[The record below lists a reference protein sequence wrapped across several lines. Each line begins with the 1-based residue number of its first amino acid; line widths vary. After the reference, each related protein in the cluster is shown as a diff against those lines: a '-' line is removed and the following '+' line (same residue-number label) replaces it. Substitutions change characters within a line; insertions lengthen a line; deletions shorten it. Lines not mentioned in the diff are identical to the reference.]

1 MDTAK
6 SKIDNLRELIE
17 RHRHAYHTEDSPEI
31 SDEAYDS
38 LMQNLIELERLH
50 PEYYSPNSP
59 SQRVGGDIQEK
70 FEKVRHAANQW
81 SFDNVF
87 NYEELEEWEARNRKI
102 IEADYDYVCE
112 LKIDGL
118 KVVLTYESGEL
129 IRAATR
135 GDGSVGEDITA
146 SARTIRT
153 IPLILKEKVSMTVIG
168 EAWMYKSEL
177 ERINKE
183 QQEAG
188 AKLYANTRNLTAG
201 TLRQLDPKVVASRN
215 IQLFAY
221 DIELADFEL
230 PTQESELQKLTNLG
244 FQVNRNGKHCNN
256 LKEVQNYYE
265 SFIERRNNLEYGID
279 GVVIKVNNRKLW
291 DNLGYTAKS
300 PRAGIAYKFPAEEV
314 ATQLLS
320 ITNQVGRTGAITPVA
335 ELSPVLVAGSVVSR
349 ATLHNY
355 DIVESL
361 GIKIGDYV
369 LLRKAGDVIPEIFS
383 KIDSSGVNVDIT
395 PPTIC
400 PVCGSQLIKEQVKVQ
415 KSTSEDSSNL
425 YCDNIECE
433 ARVVNNLIHFA
444 SKKALDIEG
453 LGEKSLQDLHKRG
466 YINNYVDIFNLENH
480 KDEIQSIE
488 GYGALSV
495 ANLLYA
501 ISNSKTVELYRL
513 VYGLGIRNIGEVA
526 AKDLAKSYLQLDDI
540 IGLKY
545 DDIITLNNFGP
556 AAAESLVKY
565 FSDSK
570 HLEIIRKLQTILNIK
585 NSNYKKKSI
594 GKLSGMTFVITGTLS
609 QSRDYFKNLLEDN
622 GAKVGNSI
630 SKKTSYLLAG
640 ESAGSKLDSANE
652 LGVKVISE
660 SDLSNLLF

>member
-87 NYEELEEWEARNRKI
+87 NYEELEEWEVRNRKI

-244 FQVNRNGKHCNN
+244 FQVNRNSKHCNN

-265 SFIERRNNLEYGID
+265 SFI
-279 GVVIKVNNRKLW
+279 
-291 DNLGYTAKS
+291 
-300 PRAGIAYKFPAEEV
+300 
-314 ATQLLS
+314 
-320 ITNQVGRTGAITPVA
+320 
-335 ELSPVLVAGSVVSR
+335 
-349 ATLHNY
+349 
-355 DIVESL
+355 
-361 GIKIGDYV
+361 
-369 LLRKAGDVIPEIFS
+369 
-383 KIDSSGVNVDIT
+383 
-395 PPTIC
+395 
-400 PVCGSQLIKEQVKVQ
+400 
-415 KSTSEDSSNL
+415 
-425 YCDNIECE
+425 
-433 ARVVNNLIHFA
+433 
-444 SKKALDIEG
+444 
-453 LGEKSLQDLHKRG
+453 
-466 YINNYVDIFNLENH
+466 
-480 KDEIQSIE
+480 
-488 GYGALSV
+488 
-495 ANLLYA
+495 
-501 ISNSKTVELYRL
+501 
-513 VYGLGIRNIGEVA
+513 
-526 AKDLAKSYLQLDDI
+526 
-540 IGLKY
+540 
-545 DDIITLNNFGP
+545 
-556 AAAESLVKY
+556 
-565 FSDSK
+565 
-570 HLEIIRKLQTILNIK
+570 
-585 NSNYKKKSI
+585 
-594 GKLSGMTFVITGTLS
+594 
-609 QSRDYFKNLLEDN
+609 
-622 GAKVGNSI
+622 
-630 SKKTSYLLAG
+630 
-640 ESAGSKLDSANE
+640 
-652 LGVKVISE
+652 
-660 SDLSNLLF
+660 